1 MKNAICLICNKPN
14 IIWFQFLSS
23 FQHYDIYV
31 IIDDNSINW
40 KDKFSSFLNIHC
52 IQIKEEECLS
62 KGFINTC
69 SITFHKKVAGWTK
82 ALYAFCFLLPIY
94 KHIWFFEDDV
104 YFYDENNLFNIDKQ
118 YPYSDLLS
126 NKYEENMGDKKDWL
140 WNRIKI
146 EIPPPY
152 YKAMICC
159 IRMSFILLKKIKEY
173 ANEYKTLFFTE
184 ALFPTLCKTN
194 KLIYVTPKELNTI
207 FYRKLFL
214 PKEINQTDIF
224 HPIKNLTLHL
234 QYRNS

>member
-1 MKNAICLICNKPN
+1 MKNAICLICHKPN

-52 IQIKEEECLS
+52 IQIKEEECIS
-62 KGFINTC
+62 TGFINTC
-69 SITFHKKVAGWTK
+69 YITLHKKVAGWTK
-82 ALYAFCFLLPIY
+82 ALYAFCYLFPNY

-104 YFYDENNLFNIDKQ
+104 YFYNENNLFNMDKQ

-126 NKYEENMGDKKDWL
+126 NKYEENVGDKKDWL

-146 EIPPPY
+146 EFPPPY
-152 YKAMICC
+152 HKAMICC
-159 IRMSFILLKKIKEY
+159 IRMSSVLLKKIKDY
-173 ANEYKTLFFTE
+173 AKQHNTLFFTE
-184 ALFPTLCKTN
+184 ALFPTICKTN
-194 KLIYVTPKELNTI
+194 KLIYVTPKELLNI
-207 FYRKLFL
+207 HYRKNFL
-214 PKEINQTDIF
+214 KEEINQTEIF